1 MFPSLRIPLLFFV
14 AIFACACATS
24 PSGDEDFVIHGE
36 EPEGPGV
43 FSGDD
48 GKFVLFGN
56 SSPTPGEGKSPAV
69 EMSAEDWEEFSAFKR
84 WLKARQERD
93 AGYQEFLQWRQFE
106 AYKNWQDTQ

>member
-1 MFPSLRIPLLFFV
+1 MFSSLRIPSLLFI
-14 AIFACACATS
+14 AIFASACATS

-48 GKFVLFGN
+48 GKFILFGD
-56 SSPTPGEGKSPAV
+56 SARSQDETAAPAV

-93 AGYQEFLQWRQFE
+93 ASYQEFLQWRQFE
-106 AYKNWQDTQ
+106 AYKNWQDSQ